1 MPSIHAD
8 HHYTHDADTV
18 WHRIRGFG
26 DLKSWLPGVTDCSV
40 TGTGLGATRTVSMA
54 TGGQVIEEL
63 VAYDEASRRFSYRIV
78 AAPGVREENRF
89 VATVSV
95 RPVDKGCRVT
105 WQADFDAAD
114 TPPEKLEAA
123 RQGGEKMYRF
133 CLSHLATLLDS

>member
-1 MPSIHAD
+1 M
-8 HHYTHDADTV
+8 
-18 WHRIRGFG
+18 
-26 DLKSWLPGVTDCSV
+26 
-40 TGTGLGATRTVSMA
+40 
-54 TGGQVIEEL
+54 
-63 VAYDEASRRFSYRIV
+63 

-95 RPVDKGCRVT
+95 KPVDKGCRVT

-123 RQGGEKMYRF
+123 RQGGEQMYRF